1 MRGTAR
7 VALVLLLLLPATGP
21 SAAAVR
27 NMYGLTPLEVALHY
41 SHIQVARHLLL
52 GSTDELLAALSAS
65 RSTSLALPLYA
76 DLAASRPLTDE
87 QWGQVPAS
95 CAPLARALPAVLAR
109 SRLKARLLMQ
119 RLVADQR
126 QRLRTFALCLARAQ
140 RKARVPL
147 PQDLTARLLGM
158 AGADLW

>member
-1 MRGTAR
+1 
-7 VALVLLLLLPATGP
+7 
-21 SAAAVR
+21 
-27 NMYGLTPLEVALHY
+27 MYGLTPLEVALHY

-109 SRLKARLLMQ
+109 SRLEARLLMQ

-126 QRLRTFALCLARAQ
+126 QRLRTFALCLAQAQ
-140 RKARVPL
+140 QRARVAL
-147 PQDLTARLLGM
+147 PSRPHGAH
-158 AGADLW
+158 AGYGWGRHLVIAHACSFLHSAPCQGHH